1 MPEYHNALLEK
12 SGELNK
18 EATAAFSEGT
28 EAREISERYVRGT
41 VLLATVLFLVAL
53 AQRFK
58 IRKVRVGL
66 LLTAVVLMIF
76 VLANLVTYP
85 RL

>member
-12 SGELNK
+12 SAEINK
-18 EATAAFSEGT
+18 EATAAFTAGT
-28 EAREISERYVRGT
+28 EAREIADKYVRGT
-41 VLLATVLFLVAL
+41 VLLATVLFLIAL

-58 IRKVRVGL
+58 VINVRRGL
-66 LLTAVVLMIF
+66 LLVATGLMVYVLVNM
-76 VLANLVTYP
+76 AMYP